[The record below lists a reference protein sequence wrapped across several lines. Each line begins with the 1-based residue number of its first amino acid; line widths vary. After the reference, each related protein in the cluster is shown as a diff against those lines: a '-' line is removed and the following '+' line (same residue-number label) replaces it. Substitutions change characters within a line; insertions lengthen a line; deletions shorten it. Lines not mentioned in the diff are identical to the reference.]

1 MNKLLAITSTET
13 MLLFLEYL
21 KVLLS
26 PQMVVGAVL
35 LVLFILFRLEIRSL
49 LSRIASIRWGQAEIS
64 APQPQSENDSATIK
78 STNENFPITTPP
90 ELPEGVNVSPEDA
103 ERFRQAMLAER
114 ARAHFWE
121 YRYLNHFFVIGT
133 QRVLDW
139 LISLPNSTTFTAY
152 DALWQPFIATAEQR
166 RTIIQVLEEHNLVVM
181 HGDLIQVTPKGHEY
195 AQWRGPLPQNTP
207 EQRS

>member
-1 MNKLLAITSTET
+1 

-26 PQMVVGAVL
+26 PQMVVGTVL
-35 LVLFILFRLEIRSL
+35 IILFVLFRIEIRSL

-64 APQPQSENDSATIK
+64 APQPPSEDGSASIK
-78 STNENFPITTPP
+78 STNENLPITTPP
-90 ELPEGVNVSPEDA
+90 ELPEGLNVSPEDA

-114 ARAHFWE
+114 SRAHFWE
-121 YRYLNHFFVIGT
+121 YRYLNHFFVMAT

-139 LISLPNSTTFTAY
+139 LRSLPNATTFTAY
-152 DALWQPFIATAEQR
+152 DALWQPLIATAEQR
-166 RTIIQVLEEHNLVVM
+166 RTIIQVLEEHSLIIM

-195 AQWRGPLPQNTP
+195 AQWRGPLPQSAP

>member
-1 MNKLLAITSTET
+1 
-13 MLLFLEYL
+13 MLLLLEYL

-35 LVLFILFRLEIRSL
+35 IFLFTLFRGEIRSL

-64 APQPQSENDSATIK
+64 APQLPPEDGGVPIKSAT
-78 STNENFPITTPP
+78 ENLPVTPPP

-114 ARAHFWE
+114 TRAHFWE

-139 LISLPNSTTFTAY
+139 LISLPNATTFTAY

-166 RTIIQVLEEHNLVVM
+166 RIIIQVLEEHNLIVM

-195 AQWRGPLPQNTP
+195 VQWRGPLPQNAP
-207 EQRS
+207 E